1 MVKLTFILFKSH
13 LPEKLK
19 TFMEGKVDNM
29 HEVFNNAVDALAQ
42 VGSSCFKSSTELPN
56 LHLKYAL

>member
-29 HEVFNNAVDALAQ
+29 HEVFNNAVDVLAQ
-42 VGSSCFKSSTELPN
+42 VGSTVLN
-56 LHLKYAL
+56 L